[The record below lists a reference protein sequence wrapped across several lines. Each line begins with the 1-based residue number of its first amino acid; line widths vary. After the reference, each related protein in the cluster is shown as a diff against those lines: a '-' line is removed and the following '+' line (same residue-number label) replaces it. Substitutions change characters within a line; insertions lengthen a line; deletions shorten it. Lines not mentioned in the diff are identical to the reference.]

1 MKSKIHN
8 VNIQINKI
16 ELNKILNGEIGCI
29 NIIKMMKI
37 QNSIQKNKQ
46 PTLRELVMRLIT
58 DVSDIKSI
66 VKQHSK
72 DISNIKN
79 ILKRNNLK

>member
-8 VNIQINKI
+8 VNIQINKT
-16 ELNKILNGEIGCI
+16 ELNKILNGEIGYV
-29 NIIKMMKI
+29 NIIKMMKT

-46 PTLRELVMRLIT
+46 PTLRELVMRLIA